1 MLFVIIIIAI
11 ILFAIYMFIG
21 VKVDRLKYRATQ
33 HVLKDTPFNSA
44 NIDATMEG
52 AIGGEIVKKFLTDFP
67 NYTEEIL
74 FQLVRQCAESIR
86 NKTVMEIMSEKV
98 RQKMETDKKIE
109 ILIQKQYKRMSVS
122 AYGRGRLNV
131 LVTYADTRDEYD
143 LSLFFKT
150 QENTLWLDEYVIQKG
165 NMLGF

>member
-67 NYTEEIL
+67 NYTEESL
-74 FQLVRQCAESIR
+74 FQLARQCAESIR

-109 ILIQKQYKRMSVS
+109 IHTPCSP
-122 AYGRGRLNV
+122 N
-131 LVTYADTRDEYD
+131 
-143 LSLFFKT
+143 
-150 QENTLWLDEYVIQKG
+150 
-165 NMLGF
+165 